1 MREKRRKRSER
12 YVLMLTQAGFTIL
25 TGGGPG
31 AMEAANLGAR
41 LAGQFAV
48 LSEAIAQLGT
58 TPDYAG
64 AETLWVAA
72 ALQVLAQ
79 TRSMTVLPISVWSRI
94 SFSSISLV
102 EMNSSP

>member
-1 MREKRRKRSER
+1 
-12 YVLMLTQAGFTIL
+12 
-25 TGGGPG
+25 
-31 AMEAANLGAR
+31 MEAANLGAR

-58 TPDYAG
+58 TPDYAR

-79 TRSMTVLPISVWSRI
+79 TRATDR
-94 SFSSISLV
+94 SIGIPTWFYGHEPTNASKIGRALCRERV
-102 EMNSSP
+102 